1 MGINTEMIS
10 LALALNLPSL
20 RNIGPPV
27 LFEYKKLRTTMRPAL
42 LYLNKLMK
50 REEVYTTI
58 GYHDYEAL
66 DQTISKSIVP
76 EIK

>member
-1 MGINTEMIS
+1 MAMQGLYTH
-10 LALALNLPSL
+10 LNEKD
-20 RNIGPPV
+20 GQ
-27 LFEYKKLRTTMRPAL
+27 EG
-42 LYLNKLMK
+42 YLNKLMK
-50 REEVYTTI
+50 REEIYKTI